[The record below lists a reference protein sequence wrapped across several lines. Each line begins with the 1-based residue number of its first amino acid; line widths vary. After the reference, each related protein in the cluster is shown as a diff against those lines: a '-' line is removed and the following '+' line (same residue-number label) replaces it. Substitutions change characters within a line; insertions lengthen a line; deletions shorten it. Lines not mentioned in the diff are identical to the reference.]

1 MAGRNSTLVDLA
13 MATLRDEPGK
23 VTADLAE
30 ASLHALFEAGERRG
44 VAAMFARMPLERQSD
59 IAVEDMVWHAL
70 RPLLLPGDR
79 ELLDSMNEMAEHMRP
94 LRAVGARLPG
104 LFQRPA
110 LVLGRPGRCET

>member
-1 MAGRNSTLVDLA
+1 MSALAALLVHVGIIALALTARAGFAVRQALA
-13 MATLRDEPGK
+13 YTFGTK
-23 VTADLAE
+23 I
-30 ASLHALFEAGERRG
+30 
-44 VAAMFARMPLERQSD
+44 MP
-59 IAVEDMVWHAL
+59 VNAL